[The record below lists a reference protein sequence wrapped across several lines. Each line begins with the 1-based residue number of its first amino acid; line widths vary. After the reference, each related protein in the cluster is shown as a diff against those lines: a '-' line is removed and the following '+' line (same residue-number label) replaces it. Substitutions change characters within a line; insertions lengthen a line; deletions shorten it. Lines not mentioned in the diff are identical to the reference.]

1 MTEVISSS
9 FAGPEFNMVM
19 LGALAGLALF
29 LSAIGI
35 YGVLAYVVA
44 QQTHEIGVRM
54 ALGAKRHDVVRLILG
69 RGARLAGIGAG
80 CGLAAALALTHLMVS
95 FRQAC
100 MNFPEAVGI
109 VGCPLNCGR
118 RVTDEN
124 QENNR
129 FWQSL

>member
-1 MTEVISSS
+1 MILNLVSQ
-9 FAGPEFNMVM
+9 P
-19 LGALAGLALF
+19 
-29 LSAIGI
+29 I
-35 YGVLAYVVA
+35 YASVFFGFF
-44 QQTHEIGVRM
+44 
-54 ALGAKRHDVVRLILG
+54 
-69 RGARLAGIGAG
+69 
-80 CGLAAALALTHLMVS
+80 VS